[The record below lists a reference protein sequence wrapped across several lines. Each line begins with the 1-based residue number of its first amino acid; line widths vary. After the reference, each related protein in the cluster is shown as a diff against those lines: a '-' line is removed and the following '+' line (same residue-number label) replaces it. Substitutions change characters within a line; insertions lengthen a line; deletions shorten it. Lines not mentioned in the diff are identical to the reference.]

1 VPYYSAQ
8 EFPGDEVLQGMKI
21 VLECSV
27 EMASDAY
34 ICRRSSFKRKDE
46 RETWMSGTPV
56 NILALLCP
64 QRCTSGFCRRILI
77 DVPYAEGILMKDHAV
92 HHASGNP
99 EGSSALRRKDDNDH
113 QFLISLYPPLVEDQ
127 KDFEKFNH
135 KQVYGLEPHRN

>member
-1 VPYYSAQ
+1 MPYYSAQ
-8 EFPGDEVLQGMKI
+8 DFPGDEVPQGMKI

-46 RETWMSGTPV
+46 METWMSGTPV

-77 DVPYAEGILMKDHAV
+77 GVPYGEGLLMKVHAV
-92 HHASGNP
+92 HHDSGNP

-113 QFLISLYPPLVEDQ
+113 QFLIALHALLVEAQ
-127 KDFEKFNH
+127 EGFKKI
-135 KQVYGLEPHRN
+135 QP